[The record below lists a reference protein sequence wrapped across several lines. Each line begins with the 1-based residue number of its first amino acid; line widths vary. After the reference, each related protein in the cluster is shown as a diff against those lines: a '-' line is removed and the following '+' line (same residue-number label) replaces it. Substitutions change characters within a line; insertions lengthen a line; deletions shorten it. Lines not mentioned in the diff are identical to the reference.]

1 MPDKVAVIGAGAV
14 GGYYGGALAR
24 AGLDVALIC
33 RGEHRDKIVADG
45 LFVESNW
52 GNYTVHPQATPDA
65 SEIGPVDL
73 VLYAVKLYSN
83 PEAIPLIKPL
93 LGENTVVLPVQNGT
107 ESASIIADVYG
118 WDRVL
123 SGTTYIEAGRA
134 GLGHIEQAGATARI
148 AFGEQDGS
156 RTPRIDKVESI
167 LSQEGVQAEVSADIR
182 KTLWSKLV
190 LVAAV
195 GTLMAATRGNYVQ
208 ILENPQGERT
218 ARSVMEEI
226 VAVGESEGITFDDGL
241 IDSNLKGSRDEAPE
255 LMASLQIDLEA
266 GNPLEIDDLLGSV
279 IRKGRK
285 NGIAVP
291 ASAALYSALY
301 NFRAGSPA

>member
-33 RGEHRDKIVADG
+33 RGAHRDKIVADG
-45 LFVESNW
+45 LYVESNW
-52 GNYTVHPQATPDA
+52 GSYTVHPQATPD
-65 SEIGPVDL
+65 SNEVGSVDL

-93 LGENTVVLPVQNGT
+93 LGENTVVVPVQNGT
-107 ESASIIADVYG
+107 ESAAIIADVYG
-118 WDRVL
+118 WDRVVA
-123 SGTTYIEAGRA
+123 GTTYIEAGRK

-156 RTPRIDKVESI
+156 RTTRIDRIESI

-182 KTLWSKLV
+182 KTLWSKLI

-195 GTLMAATRGNYVQ
+195 GTMMAATRGNYVQ
-208 ILENPQGERT
+208 ILENPEGERT
-218 ARSVMEEI
+218 VRTVMKEI
-226 VAVGESEGITFDDGL
+226 QTVGESEGVTFDDGL
-241 IDSNLKGSRDEAPE
+241 IENNLKGSRDEAHE

-266 GNPLEIDDLLGSV
+266 GNPLEIDNLLGAV
-279 IRKGRK
+279 IKKGRE
-285 NGIAVP
+285 ITIPVP
-291 ASAALYSALY
+291 ASAALYSTLY
-301 NFRAGSPA
+301 NFRAGTPA